1 MFLTFPIFSLCKT
14 FGVFKLRILDIVQK
28 VWNGRNDW
36 ISFRKLNIGK
46 GFGQPLG
53 LGILENGSVSG
64 NIEIWIMAS
73 DFELWMVMGKF
84 RNKMLQNFDLRF
96 RTFKASIRSIDI

>member
-1 MFLTFPIFSLCKT
+1 M
-14 FGVFKLRILDIVQK
+14 FKLRILDIV
-28 VWNGRNDW
+28 
-36 ISFRKLNIGK
+36 SFEGIGK
-46 GFGQPLG
+46 FGTEEMIGFGQPPG
-53 LGILENGSVSG
+53 LGILKNGSVSG
-64 NIEIWIMAS
+64 NMEIRIMAS